1 MNETT
6 ASIARNTKAMMMSQV
21 ITWISSFVLMS
32 FMPRYLGPEEFG
44 RLYFAITINAIAGL
58 IMDLGLTMLLV
69 KSIARDRN
77 QLSTMLVN
85 GGVLRSL
92 AWTLSLVGTMAFVV
106 LSDYPAK
113 TVNIVFV
120 LALANWFYGMY
131 DIIHRVFNGLE
142 RLEYR
147 SICLVIEKVFLAIVG
162 VTVLLMGMGPLAVAV
177 VMLLS
182 MVLNFAVSSYYL
194 KKLANVDF
202 TIEPKQWV
210 PILKQGF
217 PFMVSTTFAFIYY
230 RIDVMMLSSMTND
243 AVVGWYGA
251 PYRLFD
257 TLMFFPLILT
267 TAVFPVLARLW
278 QTSRENMVDTSRKL
292 LDLTV
297 IVAVP
302 LAVGMSA
309 LAQPI
314 ISLLFGLQ
322 EYWNSIVLLQILSL
336 SLLLVYVDFVFNT
349 VLVSYDKQ
357 KQLSLVAIS
366 ATFLN
371 IGMNFIAI
379 PYFQNVHGN
388 GAIGAALTTAATE
401 TFVMGMSIYLLP
413 KGTFNSSN
421 YSLIVKTLFGGALMW
436 GAVWVIREQ
445 LPTGFGWIVAGIV
458 GTALYVF
465 ALYALRVVSKR
476 ELNFLLH
483 LLPLRKRVPATTEAA
498 N

>member
-1 MNETT
+1 M
-6 ASIARNTKAMMMSQV
+6 ISQV

-32 FMPRYLGPEEFG
+32 FLPRYLGPEEYG

-58 IMDLGLTMLLV
+58 VMDLGLTMLLV

-77 QLSTMLVN
+77 QLSTMLIN

-92 AWTLSLVGTMAFVV
+92 AWTIALVGTMAFVV
-106 LSDYPAK
+106 FSGYPAN
-113 TVNIVFV
+113 TVKIVFV

-147 SICLVIEKVFLAIVG
+147 SIALVIEKVFLAIVG
-162 VTVLLMGMGPLAVAV
+162 VIVLLLGMGPLAVAI
-177 VMLLS
+177 VMLFS
-182 MVLNFAVSSYYL
+182 MVLNLAVSSWFL
-194 KKLANVDF
+194 KKLAKIDF
-202 TIEPKQWV
+202 AIKPKQWI

-243 AVVGWYGA
+243 TVVGWYGA

-278 QTSRENMVDTSRKL
+278 HTSRENMVDTSRKL

-309 LAQPI
+309 LSQPI
-314 ISLLFGLQ
+314 ISLLFGLK
-322 EYWNSIVLLQILSL
+322 EYWNSIILLQILSF

-349 VLVSYDKQ
+349 VLVSNDKQ
-357 KQLSLVAIS
+357 KQLSLVAIA

-371 IGMNFIAI
+371 IGMNYVAI
-379 PYFQNVHGN
+379 PYFQNLYGN
-388 GAIGAALTTAATE
+388 GAVGAALTTAVTE
-401 TFVMGMSIYLLP
+401 MFVMGMSIYLLP
-413 KGTFNSSN
+413 KGTFSIAN
-421 YSLIVKTLFGGALMW
+421 YSLIARTLLGGAFMW

-445 LPTGFGWIVAGIV
+445 LPTGFGWIIAGIV

-465 ALYALRVVSKR
+465 VLYVLRVVSKR
-476 ELNFLLH
+476 EFNFLLH
-483 LLPLRKRVPATTEAA
+483 LLPLRKQVPATHEAA